1 MRPFQEEGAR
11 RASGKLA
18 RKRWDAVENLLLQAI
33 VLCVKHA

>member
-11 RASGKLA
+11 QASGKRA
-18 RKRWDAVENLLLQAI
+18 RKRWDAAENLLLQAN